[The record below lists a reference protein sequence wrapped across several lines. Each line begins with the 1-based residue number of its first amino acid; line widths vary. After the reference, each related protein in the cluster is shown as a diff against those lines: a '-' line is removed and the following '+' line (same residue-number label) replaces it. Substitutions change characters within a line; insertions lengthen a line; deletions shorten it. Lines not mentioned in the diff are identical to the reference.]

1 MKHYALIFRSTR
13 TFTAEEVQQR
23 HVEISSW
30 VEQVTD
36 MGITLDPRNFTEVTA
51 NLSAQES
58 EIFSREGSNDPTLGT
73 IVFFDSPSTGQAV
86 DIARRHP
93 SLRYGVTVE
102 VREWT
107 SPAGDCRQ
115 AITFD
120 ASPWHLCGEYAGEA
134 GCMYIHTIEFPMH
147 TWTAEAP
154 KSKAALSP
162 ADFRFDRNPVGRVS
176 A

>member
-1 MKHYALIFRSTR
+1 MNIKFTVTGSPGASPLSPPARKEKLMKHYALIFRSTR
-13 TFTAEEVQQR
+13 TLTAEEVQQR

-86 DIARRHP
+86 DIARMHP

-102 VREWT
+102 VREW
-107 SPAGDCRQ
+107 
-115 AITFD
+115 
-120 ASPWHLCGEYAGEA
+120 ASPRE
-134 GCMYIHTIEFPMH
+134 
-147 TWTAEAP
+147 TAA
-154 KSKAALSP
+154 KQ
-162 ADFRFDRNPVGRVS
+162 
-176 A
+176 